1 MADSLLQALYYK
13 SDSSTC
19 EELEKELESADKIT
33 IRRTSDSLLN
43 LPNEFGSV
51 SEYSE
56 LPNISSI
63 LYSLPR
69 PPARVP
75 ACSE

>member
-19 EELEKELESADKIT
+19 EELEKELESADEVT

-43 LPNEFGSV
+43 LPIHHHRRAT
-51 SEYSE
+51 
-56 LPNISSI
+56 PNGNHF
-63 LYSLPR
+63 R
-69 PPARVP
+69 
-75 ACSE
+75 